1 MKTRMLQFGAMIL
14 FLIPLLL
21 SAPRAMAQN
30 GQLSGQVFDLQGKP
44 YPDVVVTITSKD
56 NGTVYTVKTD
66 KNGKFLQ
73 LGMQFG
79 NYKVTLNQG
88 DIIKDYI
95 VDGINIPNQA
105 SPLIV
110 NFKDIAAK
118 TGYDPE
124 AEKKK
129 EEATKKFNDMKAHF
143 DAGRTAIT
151 AADALKEQI
160 RGASGDQ
167 LADLLTKR
175 SASLTTAINEF
186 QQAQQATA
194 EKDKN
199 LPTILDNLGA
209 AYSGSGE
216 VDRMMLHSAPA
227 DQHEALRTKITSDY
241 EQAAATLQKA
251 IDAQPTAGR
260 YMDLGTDLAYAG
272 KMSDAT
278 AACEKAAALEPS
290 NISATEGCYKNI
302 GIVLTN
308 TNNLKDAVTPLQKAT
323 ELNPKDA
330 QAWFL
335 LGGALLNTIDYK
347 KEGDKEVVV
356 IPPGTAEAFQK
367 YLELEPNGPN
377 AGDAKASL
385 DAIQQMGG
393 SIATKE
399 VNKKKKSG

>member
-30 GQLSGQVFDLQGKP
+30 GQLSGQVLDLQGKP
-44 YPDVVVTITSKD
+44 YPDVVVTITNKD
-56 NGTVYTVKTD
+56 NGTAYTVKTD
-66 KNGKFLQ
+66 KDGKFLQ
-73 LGMQFG
+73 LGIQYG
-79 NYKVTLNQG
+79 NYKANFK
-88 DIIKDYI
+88 KDNINYD
-95 VDGINIPNQA
+95 VDGITVPSQNSNM
-105 SPLIV
+105 IV

-175 SASLTTAINEF
+175 NASLTTAINEF
-186 QQAQQATA
+186 QQAQQAST

-209 AYSGSGE
+209 SYSGSGE
-216 VDRMMLHSAPA
+216 VDRMMLRSAPA
-227 DQHEALRTKITSDY
+227 DQREALRTKMTLDY
-241 EQAAATLQKA
+241 TQAAAAVQKA
-251 IDAQPTAGR
+251 IDVQPTAGR
-260 YMDLGTDLAYAG
+260 YMEMGTDLAYAG
-272 KMSDAT
+272 KMSDGT

-290 NISATEGCYKNI
+290 NVGASAGCYKNI

-347 KEGDKEVVV
+347 KEGDKEIVV

-367 YLELEPNGPN
+367 CLELEPNGPY

-393 SIATKE
+393 SIATKD